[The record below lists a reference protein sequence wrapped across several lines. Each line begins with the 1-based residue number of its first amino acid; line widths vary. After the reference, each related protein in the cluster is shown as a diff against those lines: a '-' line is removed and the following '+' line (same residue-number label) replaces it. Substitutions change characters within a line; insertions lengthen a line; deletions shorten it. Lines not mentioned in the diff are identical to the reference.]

1 MGFRKAVGSL
11 MLAGRVYREPQL
23 IPQKR
28 DFGPYEP
35 DLHMEK
41 GGFCGVRSHRNPLVE
56 GVSCQ
61 ALKLLTEGT
70 EASPHGTAK
79 GMPGL
84 AVAQGGHR
92 EAVHTCMQLVNM
104 THTDISLEKIL
115 SSSGLVSMQSFRQL
129 SRKLVWWLRTSSM
142 LDACDRTAQQ

>member
-56 GVSCQ
+56 GVNCQ

-70 EASPHGTAK
+70 EASPHRAAK
-79 GMPGL
+79 GMSGL
-84 AVAQGGHR
+84 AVAQGGCTHLHAVGEHDTHR
-92 EAVHTCMQLVNM
+92 HQLGEDLEQLWVGEHAVLQAVVQEAGVVAQ
-104 THTDISLEKIL
+104 DIINVGCL
-115 SSSGLVSMQSFRQL
+115 
-129 SRKLVWWLRTSSM
+129 
-142 LDACDRTAQQ
+142 